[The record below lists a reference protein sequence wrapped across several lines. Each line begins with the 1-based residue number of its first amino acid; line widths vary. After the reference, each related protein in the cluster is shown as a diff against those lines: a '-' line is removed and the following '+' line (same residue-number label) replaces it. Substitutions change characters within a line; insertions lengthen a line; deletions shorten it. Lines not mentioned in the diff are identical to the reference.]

1 MTITGM
7 IDSEIEILEDVTVTK
22 YGYVLTIKG
31 PKGEISRAF
40 RFPRVDLEVSEEKVN
55 IRSEFPRIRE
65 KAMVGTYDSH
75 IRNMMYGVKH
85 GYNYD
90 MKVVY
95 SHFPMKVSVKDD
107 QVMIDNYMGGKA
119 RRYAKIV
126 KGVKVNVK
134 GADVTVEGVD
144 REACGQTAAN
154 IEKATRRRGFDRR
167 TFQDGIYIVGK
178 GRRVSE

>member
-7 IDSEIEILEDVTVTK
+7 IDSEIEILDGVTVNK
-22 YGYVLTIKG
+22 DGYVLTVKG
-31 PKGEISRAF
+31 PKGEVSRAF
-40 RFPRVDLEVSEEKVN
+40 RFPRVDIEVTEDKVN
-55 IRSEFPRIRE
+55 IRSEFPRIKE
-65 KAMVGTYDSH
+65 KAIVGTYESH

-85 GYNYD
+85 GYIYN

-95 SHFPMKVSVKDD
+95 SHFPMKVTVKDD

-119 RRYAKIV
+119 RRFAKIV
-126 KGVKVNVK
+126 KGVKVNIK
-134 GADVTVEGVD
+134 GADVSLEGID

-167 TFQDGIYIVGK
+167 TFQDGIYIVEK
-178 GRRVSE
+178 GRKVAE